1 MQIHH
6 PTALQA
12 SHRRSDIQGLRAIA
26 VLLVIIYH
34 AGLPMPGGFAGVDV
48 FFAISGF
55 VITRMLLSEL
65 ESGHGLNL
73 KTFYLRRI
81 RRLLPALATTSIS
94 TAVIAVLA
102 NPIGTQITAAF
113 TGIATSLFVANGYL
127 YRSAPGYF
135 SPGAEFN
142 PMLHTWS
149 LSVEEQFYFIFPL
162 VLLLGW
168 RAAGSTV
175 PHHRR
180 RWSAAALI
188 LTMLCLSFWISCE
201 MSYRHPL
208 LPGISAPA
216 QFAFY
221 SSPTRA
227 WEFAAGALLA
237 LSNAWLLRLPANA
250 ALAIGTGGLGM
261 LAWSAFAIDASM
273 PFPGWVAWA
282 PVAATLML
290 IAGGSSGQNPISRML
305 SSPVAIWIGDRSYG
319 WYLWHWPFVVFARSL
334 FPQSASAMVIASA
347 LSIVPAWAS
356 YRFIETPI
364 RSVKRASTGA
374 TLSLAAICIIGPI
387 LAFGGLWLAN
397 RTIVGSSGA
406 VQIGAALQLHIDEV
420 RRCEGSK
427 ALDPA
432 WRPDCRWPAAPTRGS
447 VLLLGDSNAG
457 HFTEPVIRAANAAGF
472 DVSVA
477 TLAACP
483 FVDLRIYGNGMP
495 NEACQAFV
503 ASALTEIEKRRP
515 NLIILATATDG
526 YIEESTTTLGARSDL
541 VTARSAAG
549 KAELWTAGLSSV
561 LARMTRSAPV
571 LVVHPIPRFRTWTLD
586 SCAAYKV
593 WFDPMACAG
602 TTTRNEVDVWRQRA
616 VQSEL
621 AAAAL
626 NPRVATLELSDV
638 LCPESTCR
646 VLQNGVWIFRDGA
659 HLSVPGALTLSGV
672 FKTALEKQV
681 NR

>member
-1 MQIHH
+1 MQ
-6 PTALQA
+6 PT
-12 SHRRSDIQGLRAIA
+12 HRRSDIQGLRAIA

-55 VITRMLLSEL
+55 VITRMLMTEL
-65 ESGHGLNL
+65 ERGHGLNL
-73 KTFYLRRI
+73 KLFYLRRI

-94 TAVIAVLA
+94 TALIAVLA

-162 VLLLGW
+162 VLWLGW
-168 RAAGSTV
+168 RAAGPAV

-180 RWSAAALI
+180 RWIAAALI

-237 LSNAWLLRLPANA
+237 LSNASLLRLPANA
-250 ALAIGTGGLGM
+250 ALAIGTGGLGL
-261 LAWSAFAIDASM
+261 LAWSAFAIDANM
-273 PFPGWVAWA
+273 PFPAWVAWV

-290 IAGGSSGQNPISRML
+290 LTGGSSGRNWITRAL
-305 SSPVAIWIGDRSYG
+305 STPAAIWIGDRSYG
-319 WYLWHWPFVVFARSL
+319 WYLWHWPFVVFARAL
-334 FPQSASAMVIASA
+334 FPQYASAMVIASA
-347 LSIVPAWAS
+347 LSIIPAWAS

-364 RSVKRASTGA
+364 RSAKRASTGA
-374 TLSLAAICIIGPI
+374 TLRLAAICIIGPI

-397 RTIVGSSGA
+397 RAIVSSSGA
-406 VQIGAALQLHIDEV
+406 VQVGAALQLHIDEV

-427 ALDPA
+427 ALNPDV
-432 WRPDCRWPAAPTRGS
+432 RPDCRWSAASTRGS

-457 HFTEPVIRAANAAGF
+457 HFTEPVIRAANAAGY

-477 TLAACP
+477 TMAACP
-483 FVDLRIYGNGMP
+483 FVDLRIYGNGVS

-526 YIEESTTTLGARSDL
+526 YIEESSTTLGARPDSVPAHSASDK
-541 VTARSAAG
+541 AG
-549 KAELWTAGLSSV
+549 LWTVGLSSV

-602 TTTRNEVDVWRQRA
+602 STTRLEVDAWRQRA
-616 VQSEL
+616 VRSERS
-621 AAAAL
+621 AVTQ
-626 NPRVATLELSDV
+626 NPGASTLELVDV
-638 LCPESTCR
+638 LCPGSVCT
-646 VLQNGVWIFRDGA
+646 VLKDGVWTFRDGA
-659 HLSVPGALTLSGV
+659 HLSVPGSLTLSDQ
-672 FKTALEKQV
+672 FEAAIRKQA
-681 NR
+681 RP